1 MSEFGF
7 GECGVSGGWCLSAH
21 IGVGSVVV
29 VFIDEGV
36 ELVLELVARSTFDA
50 RWLLVGVV

>member
-1 MSEFGF
+1 M
-7 GECGVSGGWCLSAH
+7 
-21 IGVGSVVV
+21 VV